1 MNTLFGDMAA
11 NIATFDPGAE
21 AVNAARPHAE
31 EIIRLNFEDQLY
43 ERGELADGSRLRP
56 YKQSTVDK
64 KDWYR
69 TGPFPPYPTTG
80 HERDVDM
87 ARRFRDTRTD
97 HMTLKDTGFFQRSAK
112 VKYTKDRFMITADD
126 KKYSDDGGV
135 VTFLTEEHGKEIL
148 GLTKENLGFVI
159 EKYIKPSMLTVL
171 RHRIFAN
178 KNTF

>member
-1 MNTLFGDMAA
+1 
-11 NIATFDPGAE
+11 
-21 AVNAARPHAE
+21 
-31 EIIRLNFEDQLY
+31 
-43 ERGELADGSRLRP
+43 
-56 YKQSTVDK
+56 
-64 KDWYR
+64 
-69 TGPFPPYPTTG
+69 
-80 HERDVDM
+80 
-87 ARRFRDTRTD
+87 
-97 HMTLKDTGFFQRSAK
+97 MTLKDTGFFQRSAK